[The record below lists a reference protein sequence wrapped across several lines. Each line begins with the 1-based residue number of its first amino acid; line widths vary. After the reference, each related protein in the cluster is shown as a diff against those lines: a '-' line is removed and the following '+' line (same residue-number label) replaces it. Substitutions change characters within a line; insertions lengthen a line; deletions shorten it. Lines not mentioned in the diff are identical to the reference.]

1 VDATTGHHLWADRY
15 DRELKDIFVIQ
26 DDITQKIVVE
36 MAVKLAE
43 GENERVMRHPTGN
56 VEAWIHYRRAVAAF
70 RKFTKESTLKSREL
84 CEKAIELDPGYSVAY
99 SLLGY
104 TYSFLVR
111 AGFSKSPA
119 QDLNK
124 AEELVKKAQEL
135 DPKNPDAQNQLG
147 FIYMLRGD
155 YDRAIEEG
163 KKAVELA
170 PNVAATHAHLAA
182 SQIFSGQYQ
191 EAIAGFKQAM
201 RLAPFYPWW
210 YAHMLG
216 QAYFCAGLYD
226 EALPKFEEA
235 LKRAPDPTRLA
246 WKAATYQALG
256 RTDEARATIEE
267 ALTLK
272 PTFSVEQWR
281 KRHMLSYRD
290 KAQVDRILAYGR
302 QAGLP
307 EKPPLPLPDKP
318 SIAVLAFENMS
329 GDPEQEYFSDGLS
342 EEIITALSKTPKL
355 FVIARNSSFTY
366 KGNPVKVQQIGRELG
381 VKYVLEGSVRKSGDR
396 VRITAQLVDAKTEN
410 HLWAERYDRDLK
422 GIFALQDEITLAII
436 RAMRVELTA
445 GEQASVT
452 GKGTENLDAY
462 LKALQAHEQFYLM
475 NKEGSRKA
483 KQLVKEAIALDPKY
497 AFPHATLANAHMLDV
512 WFKFSASP
520 KDSMRLAVEAAQKAL
535 TLDASDPRI
544 HYALTNLYI
553 MQRQY
558 EKAIASAERAVEL
571 SPSGARAYG
580 SLGTAL
586 FFACRFNKAIQS
598 LEQAIRLN
606 PYPPSVH
613 FRILGGAYR
622 GAGRYEEAIT
632 EYKKA
637 LRQNPDDIF
646 THLGL
651 AVIYI
656 KLGREEEA
664 RAEAKEVMRI
674 HPKFSLD
681 YFAKVWHQK
690 DQSVVDDSIVCLR
703 KAGLPE

>member
-1 VDATTGHHLWADRY
+1 
-15 DRELKDIFVIQ
+15 
-26 DDITQKIVVE
+26 
-36 MAVKLAE
+36 
-43 GENERVMRHPTGN
+43 
-56 VEAWIHYRRAVAAF
+56 
-70 RKFTKESTLKSREL
+70 
-84 CEKAIELDPGYSVAY
+84 
-99 SLLGY
+99 
-104 TYSFLVR
+104 
-111 AGFSKSPA
+111 
-119 QDLNK
+119 
-124 AEELVKKAQEL
+124 
-135 DPKNPDAQNQLG
+135 
-147 FIYMLRGD
+147 
-155 YDRAIEEG
+155 
-163 KKAVELA
+163 
-170 PNVAATHAHLAA
+170 
-182 SQIFSGQYQ
+182 
-191 EAIAGFKQAM
+191 
-201 RLAPFYPWW
+201 
-210 YAHMLG
+210 
-216 QAYFCAGLYD
+216 
-226 EALPKFEEA
+226 
-235 LKRAPDPTRLA
+235 
-246 WKAATYQALG
+246 
-256 RTDEARATIEE
+256 
-267 ALTLK
+267 
-272 PTFSVEQWR
+272 
-281 KRHMLSYRD
+281 
-290 KAQVDRILAYGR
+290 
-302 QAGLP
+302 
-307 EKPPLPLPDKP
+307 
-318 SIAVLAFENMS
+318 
-329 GDPEQEYFSDGLS
+329 
-342 EEIITALSKTPKL
+342 
-355 FVIARNSSFTY
+355 
-366 KGNPVKVQQIGRELG
+366 
-381 VKYVLEGSVRKSGDR
+381 
-396 VRITAQLVDAKTEN
+396 
-410 HLWAERYDRDLK
+410 
-422 GIFALQDEITLAII
+422 
-436 RAMRVELTA
+436 
-445 GEQASVT
+445 
-452 GKGTENLDAY
+452 
-462 LKALQAHEQFYLM
+462 
-475 NKEGSRKA
+475 
-483 KQLVKEAIALDPKY
+483 
-497 AFPHATLANAHMLDV
+497 MLDV

-656 KLGREEEA
+656 KLDREEEA